1 MTGRKSFA
9 KSKYSMEIP
18 FLLEVQLDSFKR
30 FLQTEALPKDR
41 KVDGLEAVFQDAFP
55 IVDVKGNYEL
65 GYEGYS
71 IGVPKYSIPECQ
83 ERGMTYAAP
92 LRATLS
98 LNVYKGEGEER
109 EFVEKITNDVY
120 FGDIPLITE
129 NGTFIVNGAERVVVS
144 QLHRSPGVSFD
155 EEFHPNG
162 KRLLKARIIPY
173 RGSWVEFV
181 VDVNDA
187 MYINI
192 DRRRKLPATILLR
205 AIGYSSNE
213 EILKLFYPIR
223 AAKVED
229 LLELAVNEI
238 KTKDEWKGVVLA
250 ADVVDQKSGE
260 VLFEA
265 NQLLEHGDIE
275 DLDEAGV
282 TEIKI
287 VDGDIDND
295 PVLFNTLDA
304 DTTSNAEEALG
315 KIYNVIRPGDMPSA
329 DAAKQLLDRLFF
341 DDKRYDL
348 GEVGR
353 YRMNSRLGVN
363 VPMPT
368 RIMTHEDFLTVMRYL
383 IGLFNGKMKRADG
396 TEFVPYIDDIDHL
409 GNRRARSVGEL
420 LANQF
425 QVAFTRMGRT
435 IRERLSLRD
444 TEEMTPQD
452 LVNSRTI
459 NAVIATFFGSSQLSQ
474 FMDQTNPLAELTH
487 KRRLSALGPGGLT
500 RERAGFDVRDVHHT
514 HYGRLCPIETPE
526 GPNIGLI
533 SSMST
538 YARVN
543 AYGFIETPY
552 RRVVDGKVTEI
563 VDYLT
568 ADKEDNFTIAPANTP
583 LNEDGSFTTEWV
595 ISRRQAEF
603 PVARPSDIQYMDV
616 SPRQV
621 VSVAAGLI
629 PFLEHNDANRALMGS
644 NMQRQAVPLL
654 RSEAPVVGTGLE
666 ARTALDSGSMI
677 LAKHAGVV
685 ERVDANRIIVRRDKV
700 ERKEE
705 DFLDVPEFD
714 TYDMRKFRRSNQDTV
729 INQKPIVDLG
739 QRVEVGTPLADG
751 ASTDHGELA
760 LGKNV
765 MVAYLP
771 WSGYNFEDA
780 VIISEELL
788 AQDTYT
794 SIHIEEYELEVR
806 DTKRGPE
813 ELTREIPNV
822 GEESIGN
829 LDEMGVIRVGAEVN
843 SGDILVGKVT
853 PKGETELSPEER
865 LLRAIFGEKAG
876 DVRDSSL
883 KAPPGMKGVIIET
896 RVFSRKEKDKKSKK
910 ADKDRIE
917 KIKVD
922 IGAEIQ
928 RVREAR
934 DKRLLE
940 LLDGQT
946 SGEVR
951 DGSTGEVLVT
961 EGKKWNA
968 SLVRRTSFD
977 DIANGSRFVEDEG
990 INAKVEKVVHTAAE
1004 MIRRFEDRLDK
1015 EIDKIVRGD
1024 ELKPGVLQLV
1034 KVYIAKKRKLSVGDK
1049 MAGRHGNKGVISKM
1063 VPIEDMPF
1071 LEDGTP
1077 IQILLNPLGVP
1088 SRMNIGQ
1095 VLEVSLGFAA
1105 KKLGYKVATPVF
1117 DGATVEDIEEE
1128 LVKAGIAKNGK
1139 SILYDGRTGE
1149 PFDHPVTVGCKY
1161 YLKLGHLVDDKI
1173 HARSIGPYSLVTQQP
1188 LGGKSQFG
1196 GQRFGEMEVWAL
1208 EAYGASYTLQ
1218 ELLTVKSD
1226 DVVGRSK
1233 IYEAI
1238 VKGENAPKPGLPESF
1253 NVLVKEMQ
1261 ALALDVRFGNESQAE
1276 N

>member
-1 MTGRKSFA
+1 MTERRNFA

-18 FLLEVQLDSFKR
+18 FLLEVQVESFNR
-30 FLQTEALPKDR
+30 FLQIGVLPR
-41 KVDGLEAVFQDAFP
+41 ERANEGLEAVFRETFP
-55 IVDVKGNYEL
+55 IADVKGMYEL
-65 GYEGYS
+65 VYEGYNL
-71 IGVPKYSIPECQ
+71 GVPKYSIPECQ

-98 LNVYKGEGEER
+98 LNVYKTEGDER
-109 EFVEKITNDVY
+109 QFHEKITNDVY
-120 FGDIPLITE
+120 FGDIPLLTE
-129 NGTFIVNGAERVVVS
+129 NGTFIINGAERVVVS

-173 RGSWVEFV
+173 RGSWVEFLQ
-181 VDVNDA
+181 DVNDA

-205 AIGYSSNE
+205 AIGWQTNE
-213 EILKLFYPIR
+213 EILELFYPT
-223 AAKVED
+223 ATVD
-229 LLELAVNEI
+229 LAEELGG
-238 KTKDEWKGVVLA
+238 KVLA
-250 ADVVDQKSGE
+250 ADAITADGE
-260 VLFEA
+260 ILAEA
-265 NQLLEHGDIE
+265 NSVLDSDLIANLEK
-275 DLDEAGV
+275 AGIRQV
-282 TEIKI
+282 KI
-287 VDGDIDND
+287 VDLDIETDS
-295 PVLFNTLDA
+295 VIHNTLDV
-304 DTTSNAEEALG
+304 DPTTGEEDALQ
-315 KIYNVIRPGDMPSA
+315 KIYGVIRPGDPPNTETA
-329 DAAKQLLDRLFF
+329 RQLILRMFF

-353 YRMNSRLGVN
+353 YRMNSRLDLDVD
-363 VPMPT
+363 MRT
-368 RIMTHEDFLTVMRYL
+368 RTMAKEDFIAIMRYL
-383 IGLFNGKMKRADG
+383 VGLFNGRMKDKSG
-396 TEFVPYIDDIDHL
+396 KEITPYIDDIDHL

-425 QVAFTRMGRT
+425 NVAFTRMSRT

-452 LVNSRTI
+452 LVNARTI

-500 RERAGFDVRDVHHT
+500 RERAGFEVRDVHHT

-543 AYGFIETPY
+543 EYGFIETPY
-552 RRVVDGKVTEI
+552 RKVVNGRVTEQI
-563 VDYLT
+563 DYLT
-568 ADKEDNFTIAPANTP
+568 ADKEDNFITAPANTP
-583 LNEDGSFTTEWV
+583 VNDEGYLRDEYV
-595 ISRRQAEF
+595 IARKQGEF
-603 PVARPSDIQYMDV
+603 PLLRREEIDYVDV
-616 SPRQV
+616 SPRQL

-629 PFLEHNDANRALMGS
+629 PFLEHDDANRALMGS

-654 RSEAPVVGTGLE
+654 RSEAPIVGTGLE
-666 ARTALDSGSMI
+666 ARSALDSGSMI
-677 LAKHAGVV
+677 LAKNPGVV
-685 ERVDANRIIVRRDKV
+685 ERVDATRIVVRRDKGPA
-700 ERKEE
+700 KDD
-705 DFLDVPEFD
+705 DFLDMPEFD
-714 TYDMRKFRRSNQDTV
+714 VYDMRKMRRSNQDTV

-739 QRVEVGTPLADG
+739 QRVEKGTPLADG

-760 LGKNV
+760 LGKNILV
-765 MVAYLP
+765 SFLP
-771 WSGYNFEDA
+771 WNGYNFEDA
-780 VIISEELL
+780 IIISEELL
-788 AQDTYT
+788 VKDTFT
-794 SIHIEEYELEVR
+794 SIHIEEYEMEVR

-822 GEESIGN
+822 GEDAIGN

-865 LLRAIFGEKAG
+865 LLRAIFGEKAL

-883 KAPPGMKGVIIET
+883 KAPPGMKGIVIET

-917 KIKVD
+917 KIKSELGLK
-922 IGAEIQ
+922 IQEI
-928 RVREAR
+928 REAR
-934 DKRLLE
+934 DKKLGELLE
-940 LLDGQT
+940 GQT

-951 DGSTGEVLVT
+951 DAATSEVLVAA
-961 EGKKWNA
+961 GKKWTKQ
-968 SLVRRTSFD
+968 LVARTSFD
-977 DIANGSRFVEDEG
+977 DVAGSSRFCEDDA
-990 INAKVEKVVHTAAE
+990 INAKVEKIVQTAQE
-1004 MIRRFEDRLDK
+1004 MVRQHEDRLDK
-1015 EIDKIVRGD
+1015 EIDKVVRGD

-1034 KVYIAKKRKLSVGDK
+1034 KVYIAKKRRLQVGDK
-1049 MAGRHGNKGVISKM
+1049 MAGRHGNKGVISKT
-1063 VPIEDMPF
+1063 VPVEDMPYV
-1071 LEDGTP
+1071 EGGTP
-1077 IQILLNPLGVP
+1077 VQILLNPLGVP
-1088 SRMNIGQ
+1088 SRMNVGQ
-1095 VLEVSLGFAA
+1095 ILEVSLGWAA
-1105 KKLGYKVATPVF
+1105 SRLGYKVATPVF
-1117 DGATVEDIEEE
+1117 DGATFEDIEQE
-1128 LVKAGIAKNGK
+1128 LVKSGLPNTGK
-1139 SILYDGRTGE
+1139 VKLFDGRTGE
-1149 PFDHPVTVGCKY
+1149 QLENSTTVGYMY

-1208 EAYGASYTLQ
+1208 EAYGAAYTLQ

-1238 VKGENAPKPGLPESF
+1238 VKGDNAPKPGLPESF
-1253 NVLVKEMQ
+1253 NVLIKEMQ
-1261 ALALDVRFGNESQAE
+1261 ALALDVRFSPDGEVAV
-1276 N
+1276 

>member
-1 MTGRKSFA
+1 MTERKSFA

-18 FLLEVQLDSFKR
+18 FLLEVQVDSFNR
-30 FLQTEALPKDR
+30 FLQIGTLPKER
-41 KVDGLEAVFQDAFP
+41 RCEGLEAVFREAFP
-55 IVDVKGNYEL
+55 ITDVKEQYQL
-65 GYEGYS
+65 VYEGYS
-71 IGVPKYSIPECQ
+71 LGVPKYSIPECQ

-98 LNVYKGEGEER
+98 LNVFKTEGDTK
-109 EFVEKITNDVY
+109 EFSEKITNDVY
-120 FGDIPLITE
+120 FGDIPLLTE

-162 KRLLKARIIPY
+162 KRLVKARIIPY
-173 RGSWVEFV
+173 RGSWVEFLL
-181 VDVNDA
+181 DVNDA

-205 AIGYSSNE
+205 AIGWTDAAS
-213 EILKLFYPIR
+213 ILELFYPI
-223 AAKVED
+223 AEKPLTA
-229 LLELAVNEI
+229 ELAGFVIAQDAVTADGEI
-238 KTKDEWKGVVLA
+238 LA
-250 ADVVDQKSGE
+250 
-260 VLFEA
+260 EA
-265 NQLLEHGDIE
+265 NAV
-275 DLDEAGV
+275 LDEALIENLLKAGLKSLRV
-282 TEIKI
+282 
-287 VDGDIDND
+287 VDLDIETD
-295 PVLFNTLDA
+295 PVIHHTLDV
-304 DTTSNAEEALG
+304 DPTTGEEEALQ
-315 KIYNVIRPGDMPSA
+315 KIYQVIRPGDPPNVETARTLIWRM
-329 DAAKQLLDRLFF
+329 FF
-341 DDKRYDL
+341 DEKRYDL

-353 YRMNSRLGVN
+353 YRMNSRLDLGVAQN
-363 VPMPT
+363 VRT
-368 RIMTHEDFLTVMRYL
+368 MTKEDFLAIMHYL
-383 IGLFNGKMKRADG
+383 VGLFNGKMKDNEG
-396 TEFVPYIDDIDHL
+396 KEVVPYIDDIDHL

-425 QVAFTRMGRT
+425 AVAFTRMSRT

-452 LVNSRTI
+452 LVNARTI

-500 RERAGFDVRDVHHT
+500 RERAGFEVRDVHHT

-552 RRVVDGKVTEI
+552 RKVDNGKVTGQI
-563 VDYLT
+563 DYLT
-568 ADKEDNFTIAPANTP
+568 ADKEDNFIIAPANTP
-583 LNEDGSFTTEWV
+583 VTEAGALRDEYV
-595 ISRRQAEF
+595 IARQQGEF
-603 PVARPSDIQYMDV
+603 PLLRRDEVNYMDV
-616 SPRQV
+616 SPRQL

-629 PFLEHNDANRALMGS
+629 PFLEHDDANRALMGS

-666 ARTALDSGSMI
+666 GRSALDSGSMI
-677 LAKHAGVV
+677 LAKNPGVV
-685 ERVDANRIIVRRDKV
+685 ERVDASRIIVRRDKA
-700 ERKEE
+700 EARED
-705 DFLDVPEFD
+705 DFLDMPEFD
-714 TYDMRKFRRSNQDTV
+714 VYDMRKMRRSNQDTV

-739 QRVEVGTPLADG
+739 QRVVKGTPLADG

-760 LGKNV
+760 LGKNILV
-765 MVAYLP
+765 SFLP
-771 WSGYNFEDA
+771 WNGYNFEDA
-780 VIISEELL
+780 IIISEELL
-788 AQDTYT
+788 VKDTFT

-806 DTKRGPE
+806 DTKRGSE

-822 GEESIGN
+822 GEDAVGN

-865 LLRAIFGEKAG
+865 LLRAIFGEKAN

-883 KAPPGMKGVIIET
+883 KAPPGMKGIVIET

-917 KIKVD
+917 KIKSEL
-922 IGAEIQ
+922 GLKIQ
-928 RVREAR
+928 EVREAR
-934 DKRLLE
+934 DRKLAE
-940 LLDGQT
+940 LLDGQV

-951 DGSTGEVLVT
+951 DAATSEILVAA
-961 EGKKWNA
+961 GKKWNKQ
-968 SLVRRTSFD
+968 LVARTSFD
-977 DIANGSRFVEDEG
+977 DVAPSSRFVEADALD
-990 INAKVEKVVHTAAE
+990 AKVAKIVQTAQE
-1004 MIRRFEDRLDK
+1004 MIRQSEDRLDK
-1015 EIDKIVRGD
+1015 EIDKVVRGD

-1034 KVYIAKKRKLSVGDK
+1034 KVYIAKKRRLSVGDK
-1049 MAGRHGNKGVISKM
+1049 MAGRHGNKGVISKI
-1063 VPIEDMPF
+1063 VPVEDMPYI
-1071 LEDGTP
+1071 EGGTP
-1077 IQILLNPLGVP
+1077 VQILLNPLGVP
-1088 SRMNIGQ
+1088 SRMNVGQ
-1095 VLEVSLGFAA
+1095 ILEVSLGWAA
-1105 KKLGYKVATPVF
+1105 KTLGYRVATPVF
-1117 DGATVEDIEEE
+1117 DGATFEDIELE
-1128 LVKAGIAKNGK
+1128 LTKAGIPETGK
-1139 SILYDGRTGE
+1139 VKLYDGRSGE
-1149 PFDHPVTVGCKY
+1149 RLENSTTVGY
-1161 YLKLGHLVDDKI
+1161 MYMLKLGHLVDDKI

-1208 EAYGASYTLQ
+1208 EAYGAAYTLQ

-1253 NVLVKEMQ
+1253 NVLIKEMQ
-1261 ALALDVRFGNESQAE
+1261 ALALDVRFTPDGEAQS
-1276 N
+1276 

>member
-1 MTGRKSFA
+1 MTERKSFA

-18 FLLEVQLDSFKR
+18 FLLEVQVDSFNR
-30 FLQTEALPKDR
+30 FLQIGTLPKER
-41 KVDGLEAVFQDAFP
+41 RCEGLEAVFREAFP
-55 IVDVKGNYEL
+55 ITDVKEQYQL
-65 GYEGYS
+65 VYEGYS
-71 IGVPKYSIPECQ
+71 LGVPKYSIPECQ

-98 LNVYKGEGEER
+98 LNVFKTEGDTK
-109 EFVEKITNDVY
+109 EFSEKITNDVY
-120 FGDIPLITE
+120 FGDIPLLTE

-162 KRLLKARIIPY
+162 KRLVKARIIPY
-173 RGSWVEFV
+173 RGSWVEFLL
-181 VDVNDA
+181 DVNDA

-205 AIGYSSNE
+205 AIGWTDAAS
-213 EILKLFYPIR
+213 ILALFYPI
-223 AAKVED
+223 AEKPLTA
-229 LLELAVNEI
+229 ELV
-238 KTKDEWKGVVLA
+238 GFVLA
-250 ADVVDQKSGE
+250 QDAVTTDGE
-260 VLFEA
+260 ILAEA
-265 NQLLEHGDIE
+265 NAV
-275 DLDEAGV
+275 LDEALIENLKKAGLSK
-282 TEIKI
+282 IKI
-287 VDGDIDND
+287 VDLDIESD
-295 PVLFNTLDA
+295 PVIHHTLDV
-304 DTTSNAEEALG
+304 DPTTGEEEALQ
-315 KIYNVIRPGDMPSA
+315 KIYQVIRPGDPPNVETARTLIWRM
-329 DAAKQLLDRLFF
+329 FF
-341 DDKRYDL
+341 DEKRYDL

-353 YRMNSRLGVN
+353 YRMNSRLDLGVAQK
-363 VPMPT
+363 VRT
-368 RIMTHEDFLTVMRYL
+368 MTKEDFLAIMHYL
-383 IGLFNGKMKRADG
+383 VGLFNGKMKDNEG
-396 TEFVPYIDDIDHL
+396 KEVVPYIDDIDHL

-425 QVAFTRMGRT
+425 AVAFTRMSRT

-452 LVNSRTI
+452 LVNARTI

-500 RERAGFDVRDVHHT
+500 RERAGFEVRDVHHT

-552 RRVVDGKVTEI
+552 RKVDNGQVTGQI
-563 VDYLT
+563 DYLT
-568 ADKEDNFTIAPANTP
+568 ADKEDNFIIAPANTP
-583 LNEDGSFTTEWV
+583 VTEAGALRDEFV
-595 ISRRQAEF
+595 IARQQGEF
-603 PVARPSDIQYMDV
+603 PLLRRDEVNYMDV
-616 SPRQV
+616 SPRQL

-629 PFLEHNDANRALMGS
+629 PFLEHDDANRALMGS

-666 ARTALDSGSMI
+666 GRSALDSGSMI
-677 LAKHAGVV
+677 LAKNPGVV
-685 ERVDANRIIVRRDKV
+685 ERVDASRIIVRRDKA
-700 ERKEE
+700 EARED
-705 DFLDVPEFD
+705 DFLDMPEFD
-714 TYDMRKFRRSNQDTV
+714 VYDMRKMRRSNQDTV

-739 QRVEVGTPLADG
+739 QRVVKGTPLADG

-760 LGKNV
+760 LGKNILV
-765 MVAYLP
+765 SFLP
-771 WSGYNFEDA
+771 WNGYNFEDA
-780 VIISEELL
+780 IIISEELL
-788 AQDTYT
+788 VKDTFT

-806 DTKRGPE
+806 DTKRGSE

-822 GEESIGN
+822 GEDAVGN

-865 LLRAIFGEKAG
+865 LLRAIFGEKAN

-883 KAPPGMKGVIIET
+883 KAPPGMKGIVIET

-917 KIKVD
+917 KIKSEL
-922 IGAEIQ
+922 GLKIQ
-928 RVREAR
+928 EVREAR
-934 DKRLLE
+934 DRKLAE
-940 LLDGQT
+940 LLDGQV

-951 DGSTGEVLVT
+951 DAATSEILVAA
-961 EGKKWNA
+961 GKKWNKQ
-968 SLVRRTSFD
+968 LVARTSFD
-977 DIANGSRFVEDEG
+977 DVAPSSRFCEADVLD
-990 INAKVEKVVHTAAE
+990 AKVAKIVQTAQE
-1004 MIRRFEDRLDK
+1004 MIRQSEDRLDK
-1015 EIDKIVRGD
+1015 EIDKVVRGD

-1034 KVYIAKKRKLSVGDK
+1034 KVYIAKKRRLSVGDK
-1049 MAGRHGNKGVISKM
+1049 MAGRHGNKGVISKI
-1063 VPIEDMPF
+1063 VPVEDMPYI
-1071 LEDGTP
+1071 EGGTP
-1077 IQILLNPLGVP
+1077 VQILLNPLGVP
-1088 SRMNIGQ
+1088 SRMNVGQ
-1095 VLEVSLGFAA
+1095 ILEVSLGWAA
-1105 KKLGYKVATPVF
+1105 KTLGYRVATPVF
-1117 DGATVEDIEEE
+1117 DGATFEDIELE
-1128 LVKAGIAKNGK
+1128 LTKAGIPETGK
-1139 SILYDGRTGE
+1139 VKLYDGRSGE
-1149 PFDHPVTVGCKY
+1149 RLENSTTVGY
-1161 YLKLGHLVDDKI
+1161 MYMLKLGHLVDDKI

-1208 EAYGASYTLQ
+1208 EAYGAAYTLQ

-1253 NVLVKEMQ
+1253 NVLIKEMQ
-1261 ALALDVRFGNESQAE
+1261 ALALDVRFTPDGEAQS
-1276 N
+1276 

>member
-1 MTGRKSFA
+1 MTERKSFA

-18 FLLEVQLDSFKR
+18 FLLEVQVDSFNR
-30 FLQTEALPKDR
+30 FLQIGTLPKDR
-41 KVDGLEAVFQDAFP
+41 RSEGLESVFRETFP
-55 IVDVKGNYEL
+55 ITDVKEQYQL
-65 GYEGYS
+65 VYEGYS
-71 IGVPKYSIPECQ
+71 LGVPKYSIPECQ

-98 LNVYKGEGEER
+98 LNVFKTEGEEKT
-109 EFVEKITNDVY
+109 FQEKITNDVY
-120 FGDIPLITE
+120 FGDIPLLTE

-173 RGSWVEFV
+173 RGSWVEFLL
-181 VDVNDA
+181 DVNDA

-205 AIGYSSNE
+205 AIGWTDAAS
-213 EILKLFYPIR
+213 ILELFYPI
-223 AAKVED
+223 AEKA
-229 LLELAVNEI
+229 LAPELA
-238 KTKDEWKGVVLA
+238 GFVLA
-250 ADVVDQKSGE
+250 QDAITSEGE
-260 VLFEA
+260 ILAEA
-265 NQLLEHGDIE
+265 NAVLTEALIENLQKAGLETIRIV
-275 DLDEAGV
+275 DLD
-282 TEIKI
+282 
-287 VDGDIDND
+287 IDTD
-295 PVLFNTLDA
+295 PVIHNTLDV
-304 DTTSNAEEALG
+304 DPTTGEEDALQ
-315 KIYNVIRPGDMPSA
+315 KIYQVIRPGDPPNVETARTLIWRM
-329 DAAKQLLDRLFF
+329 FF
-341 DDKRYDL
+341 DEKRYDL

-353 YRMNSRLGVN
+353 YRMNSRLELEIEQQIR
-363 VPMPT
+363 T
-368 RIMTHEDFLTVMRYL
+368 MTKDDFLAIMRYL
-383 IGLFNGKMKRADG
+383 VGLFNGRMKDASG
-396 TEFVPYIDDIDHL
+396 KEVVPYIDDIDHL

-420 LANQF
+420 LSNQF
-425 QVAFTRMGRT
+425 AVAFTRMSRT

-452 LVNSRTI
+452 LVNARTI

-500 RERAGFDVRDVHHT
+500 RERAGFEVRDVHHT

-552 RRVVDGKVTEI
+552 RKVENGKVTGQI
-563 VDYLT
+563 DYLT
-568 ADKEDNFTIAPANTP
+568 ADKEDNFIIAPANTP
-583 LNEDGSFTTEWV
+583 VTEDGALRDEFV
-595 ISRRQAEF
+595 IARQQGEF
-603 PVARPSDIQYMDV
+603 PLLRRDEINYMDV
-616 SPRQV
+616 SPRQL

-629 PFLEHNDANRALMGS
+629 PFLEHDDANRALMGS

-666 ARTALDSGSMI
+666 ARSALDSGSMI
-677 LAKHAGVV
+677 LARNPGVV
-685 ERVDANRIIVRRDKV
+685 ERVDASRVIVRRDKGEV
-700 ERKEE
+700 RED
-705 DFLDVPEFD
+705 DFLDMPEFD
-714 TYDMRKFRRSNQDTV
+714 VYDMRKMRRSNQDTV

-739 QRVEVGTPLADG
+739 QRVEKGTPLADG

-760 LGKNV
+760 LGKNILV
-765 MVAYLP
+765 SFLP
-771 WSGYNFEDA
+771 WNGYNFEDA
-780 VIISEELL
+780 IIISEELL
-788 AQDTYT
+788 VKDTFT

-806 DTKRGPE
+806 DTKRGAE

-822 GEESIGN
+822 GEDAIAN
-829 LDEMGVIRVGAEVN
+829 LDELGVIRVGAEVN

-865 LLRAIFGEKAG
+865 LLRAIFGEKAN

-883 KAPPGMKGVIIET
+883 KAPPGMKGIVIET

-917 KIKVD
+917 KIKSELGLK
-922 IGAEIQ
+922 IQEI
-928 RVREAR
+928 REAR
-934 DKRLLE
+934 DRKLGE
-940 LLDGQT
+940 LLDGQV

-951 DGSTGEVLVT
+951 DAATSEILVT
-961 EGKKWNA
+961 AGKKW
-968 SLVRRTSFD
+968 SKQLVARTSFD
-977 DIANGSRFVEDEG
+977 DVAISSKFCEDEALD
-990 INAKVEKVVHTAAE
+990 AKISKIVETAQE
-1004 MIRRFEDRLDK
+1004 MIRQHEDRLDK

-1034 KVYIAKKRKLSVGDK
+1034 KVYIAKKRRLSVGDK
-1049 MAGRHGNKGVISKM
+1049 MAGRHGNKGVISKI
-1063 VPIEDMPF
+1063 VPVEDMPYI
-1071 LEDGTP
+1071 EGGTP
-1077 IQILLNPLGVP
+1077 VQILLNPLGVP
-1088 SRMNIGQ
+1088 SRMNVGQ
-1095 VLEVSLGFAA
+1095 ILEVSLGWAA
-1105 KKLGYKVATPVF
+1105 KTLGYKLATPVF
-1117 DGATVEDIEEE
+1117 DGATFEDIEVE
-1128 LVKAGIAKNGK
+1128 LEKAGIPQTGK
-1139 SILYDGRTGE
+1139 VKLFDGRSGE
-1149 PFDHPVTVGCKY
+1149 RLENSTTVGY
-1161 YLKLGHLVDDKI
+1161 MYMLKLGHLVDDKI

-1208 EAYGASYTLQ
+1208 EAYGAAYTLQ

-1253 NVLVKEMQ
+1253 NVLIKEMQ
-1261 ALALDVRFGNESQAE
+1261 ALALDVRFTPDGEAE
-1276 N
+1276 A

>member
-1 MTGRKSFA
+1 MTERKSFA

-18 FLLEVQLDSFKR
+18 FLLEVQVDSFNR
-30 FLQTEALPKDR
+30 FLQIGTLPKDR
-41 KVDGLEAVFQDAFP
+41 RNEGLEAVFRETFP
-55 IVDVKGNYEL
+55 ITDVKEQYQL
-65 GYEGYS
+65 VYEGYTL
-71 IGVPKYSIPECQ
+71 GVPKYSIPECQ

-98 LNVYKGEGEER
+98 LNVFKVEGEER
-109 EFVEKITNDVY
+109 EFQEKITNDVY
-120 FGDIPLITE
+120 FGDIPLLTE

-162 KRLLKARIIPY
+162 KRLVKARIIPY
-173 RGSWVEFV
+173 RGSWVEFLL
-181 VDVNDA
+181 DVNDA

-205 AIGYSSNE
+205 AIGWTDATS
-213 EILKLFYPIR
+213 ILELFYPL
-223 AAKVED
+223 AEKELVP
-229 LLELAVNEI
+229 ELA
-238 KTKDEWKGVVLA
+238 GSVLA
-250 ADVVDQKSGE
+250 QDAISADGE
-260 VLFEA
+260 ILAEA
-265 NQLLEHGDIE
+265 NAV
-275 DLDEAGV
+275 LDEALIENLVKAG
-282 TEIKI
+282 IKSARV
-287 VDGDIDND
+287 VDLDIETN
-295 PVLFNTLDA
+295 PVIHHTLDV
-304 DTTSNAEEALG
+304 DPTTTEEEALQ
-315 KIYNVIRPGDMPSA
+315 KIYQVIRPGDPPNVETARTLIWRM
-329 DAAKQLLDRLFF
+329 FF
-341 DDKRYDL
+341 DEKRYDL

-353 YRMNSRLGVN
+353 YRMNNRLSVDVQQN
-363 VPMPT
+363 VRT
-368 RIMTHEDFLTVMRYL
+368 MTKDDFLAIMRYL
-383 IGLFNGKMKRADG
+383 VGLFNGHMKDKEG
-396 TEFVPYIDDIDHL
+396 KDVVPYIDDIDHL

-425 QVAFTRMGRT
+425 AVAFTRMSRT

-452 LVNSRTI
+452 LVNARTI

-500 RERAGFDVRDVHHT
+500 RERAGFEVRDVHHT

-552 RRVVDGKVTEI
+552 RKVENGKVSNQI
-563 VDYLT
+563 DYLT
-568 ADKEDNFTIAPANTP
+568 ANKEDNYIIAPANTP
-583 LNEDGSFTTEWV
+583 VNEDGMLRDEYV
-595 ISRRQAEF
+595 IARQQHEYPLVRRSE
-603 PVARPSDIQYMDV
+603 IHYMDV
-616 SPRQV
+616 SPRQL

-629 PFLEHNDANRALMGS
+629 PFLEHDDANRALMGS

-666 ARTALDSGSMI
+666 ARSALDSGSMI
-677 LAKHAGVV
+677 LAKNPGVV
-685 ERVDANRIIVRRDKV
+685 ERVDASRIIVRRDKGEV
-700 ERKEE
+700 RED
-705 DFLDVPEFD
+705 DFLDMPEFD
-714 TYDMRKFRRSNQDTV
+714 VYDLRKMRRSNQDTV

-739 QRVEVGTPLADG
+739 DRVAKGTPLADG

-760 LGKNV
+760 LGKNILISF
-765 MVAYLP
+765 LP
-771 WSGYNFEDA
+771 WNGYNYEDA
-780 VIISEELL
+780 IILSEELL
-788 AQDTYT
+788 VKDTFT

-806 DTKRGPE
+806 DTKRGAE

-822 GEESIGN
+822 GEDAIGN
-829 LDEMGVIRVGAEVN
+829 LDEMGVVRVGAEVN

-865 LLRAIFGEKAG
+865 LLRAIFGEKAN

-883 KAPPGMKGVIIET
+883 KAPPGMKGIVIET

-917 KIKVD
+917 KIKSEL
-922 IGAEIQ
+922 GLKIQ
-928 RVREAR
+928 EVREAR
-934 DKRLLE
+934 DRKLGELLE
-940 LLDGQT
+940 GQV

-951 DGSTGEVLVT
+951 DAATSEVLVAA
-961 EGKKWNA
+961 GKKWNKQ
-968 SLVRRTSFD
+968 LVARTSFD
-977 DIANGSRFVEDEG
+977 DVAVNSRFVENDALD
-990 INAKVEKVVHTAAE
+990 AKVSKIVETAQE
-1004 MIRRFEDRLDK
+1004 MIRQHEDRLDK

-1034 KVYIAKKRKLSVGDK
+1034 KVYIAKKRRIQVGDK
-1049 MAGRHGNKGVISKM
+1049 MAGRHGNKGVVSKV
-1063 VPIEDMPF
+1063 VPVEDMPY
-1071 LEDGTP
+1071 LEGGTP
-1077 IQILLNPLGVP
+1077 VQILLNPLGVP
-1088 SRMNIGQ
+1088 SRMNVGQ
-1095 VLEVSLGFAA
+1095 VLEVSLGWAA
-1105 KKLGYKVATPVF
+1105 KTMGYRVATPVF
-1117 DGATVEDIEEE
+1117 DGATYEDIENALKEADISE
-1128 LVKAGIAKNGK
+1128 TGK
-1139 SILYDGRTGE
+1139 VRLFDGCTGE
-1149 PFDHPVTVGCKY
+1149 RLENRTTVGY
-1161 YLKLGHLVDDKI
+1161 MYMLKLGHLVDDKI

-1208 EAYGASYTLQ
+1208 EAYGAAYTLQ

-1253 NVLVKEMQ
+1253 NVLIKEMQ
-1261 ALALDVRFGNESQAE
+1261 ALALDVRFTPDGEADA
-1276 N
+1276 

>member
-1 MTGRKSFA
+1 MTERKSFA

-18 FLLEVQLDSFKR
+18 FLLEVQVDSFNR
-30 FLQTEALPKDR
+30 FLQIGTLPKDR
-41 KVDGLEAVFQDAFP
+41 RCEGLEAVFRETFP
-55 IVDVKGNYEL
+55 ITDVKEQYQL
-65 GYEGYS
+65 VYEGYTL
-71 IGVPKYSIPECQ
+71 GVPKYSIPECQ

-98 LNVYKGEGEER
+98 LNVFKIEGEER
-109 EFVEKITNDVY
+109 EFQEKITNDVY
-120 FGDIPLITE
+120 FGDIPLLTE

-162 KRLLKARIIPY
+162 KRLVKARIIPY
-173 RGSWVEFV
+173 RGSWVEFLL
-181 VDVNDA
+181 DVNDA

-205 AIGYSSNE
+205 AIGWHDASS
-213 EILKLFYPIR
+213 ILELFYPI
-223 AAKVED
+223 AEKALSNELVGSVLAQDAVSADGEILAEANAVIDED
-229 LLELAVNEI
+229 LVESLQKAGIDSVR
-238 KTKDEWKGVVLA
+238 
-250 ADVVDQKSGE
+250 VVD
-260 VLFEA
+260 L
-265 NQLLEHGDIE
+265 DIE
-275 DLDEAGV
+275 
-282 TEIKI
+282 T
-287 VDGDIDND
+287 D
-295 PVLFNTLDA
+295 PVIHHTLDV
-304 DTTSNAEEALG
+304 DPTTSEEEALQ
-315 KIYNVIRPGDMPSA
+315 KIYQVIRPGDPPNVETARTLIWRM
-329 DAAKQLLDRLFF
+329 FF
-341 DDKRYDL
+341 DEKRYDL

-353 YRMNSRLGVN
+353 YRMNSRLDLEVGQDVR
-363 VPMPT
+363 T
-368 RIMTHEDFLTVMRYL
+368 MTKDDFLAIMRYL
-383 IGLFNGKMKRADG
+383 VGLFNGRMKDKEG
-396 TEFVPYIDDIDHL
+396 KEVVPYIDDIDHL

-425 QVAFTRMGRT
+425 AVAFTRMSRT

-452 LVNSRTI
+452 LVNARTI

-500 RERAGFDVRDVHHT
+500 RERAGFEVRDVHHT

-552 RRVVDGKVTEI
+552 RKVENGKVTTQI
-563 VDYLT
+563 DYLT
-568 ADKEDNFTIAPANTP
+568 ADKEDNFIIAPANTP
-583 LNEDGSFTTEWV
+583 VSESGMLRDEYV
-595 ISRRQAEF
+595 IARQQGEF
-603 PVARPSDIQYMDV
+603 PLLRRDEVNYMDV
-616 SPRQV
+616 SPRQL

-629 PFLEHNDANRALMGS
+629 PFLEHDDANRALMGS

-666 ARTALDSGSMI
+666 ARSALDSGSMI
-677 LAKHAGVV
+677 LAKFPGVV
-685 ERVDANRIIVRRDKV
+685 ERVDASRIIVRRDKGEV
-700 ERKEE
+700 RED
-705 DFLDVPEFD
+705 DFLDMPEFD
-714 TYDMRKFRRSNQDTV
+714 VYDMRKMRRSNQDTV

-739 QRVEVGTPLADG
+739 QRVEKGTPLADG

-765 MVAYLP
+765 LVSFLP
-771 WSGYNFEDA
+771 WNGYNFEDA
-780 VIISEELL
+780 IILSEELL
-788 AQDTYT
+788 VKDTFT

-806 DTKRGPE
+806 DTKRGAE

-822 GEESIGN
+822 GEDAVGN
-829 LDEMGVIRVGAEVN
+829 LDEMGVVRVGAEVN

-865 LLRAIFGEKAG
+865 LLRAIFGEKAN

-883 KAPPGMKGVIIET
+883 KAPPGMKGIVIET

-917 KIKVD
+917 KIKSEL
-922 IGAEIQ
+922 GLKIQ
-928 RVREAR
+928 EVREAR
-934 DKRLLE
+934 DRKLGE
-940 LLDGQT
+940 LLDGQV

-951 DGSTGEVLVT
+951 DAATSEVLVAA
-961 EGKKWNA
+961 GKKW
-968 SLVRRTSFD
+968 SKQLVARTSFD
-977 DIANGSRFVEDEG
+977 DVAVNSRFVENDALD
-990 INAKVEKVVHTAAE
+990 AKVAKIVETAQE
-1004 MIRRFEDRLDK
+1004 MIRQHEDRLDK

-1034 KVYIAKKRKLSVGDK
+1034 KVYIAKKRRIQVGDK
-1049 MAGRHGNKGVISKM
+1049 MAGRHGNKGVVSKV
-1063 VPIEDMPF
+1063 VPVEDMPYI
-1071 LEDGTP
+1071 EGGTP
-1077 IQILLNPLGVP
+1077 VQILLNPLGVP
-1088 SRMNIGQ
+1088 SRMNVGQ
-1095 VLEVSLGFAA
+1095 VLEVSLGWAA
-1105 KKLGYKVATPVF
+1105 KSMGYRVATPVF
-1117 DGATVEDIEEE
+1117 DGATFEDIEQALTE
-1128 LVKAGIAKNGK
+1128 AGIPQTGK
-1139 SILYDGRTGE
+1139 VRLFDGTTGE
-1149 PFDHPVTVGCKY
+1149 RLENSTTVGY
-1161 YLKLGHLVDDKI
+1161 MYMLKLGHLVDDKI

-1208 EAYGASYTLQ
+1208 EAYGAAYTLQ

-1253 NVLVKEMQ
+1253 NVLIKEMQ
-1261 ALALDVRFGNESQAE
+1261 ALALDVRFTPDGEVDA
-1276 N
+1276 

>member
-1 MTGRKSFA
+1 MTERRNFA

-18 FLLEVQLDSFKR
+18 FLLEVQVESFNR
-30 FLQTEALPKDR
+30 FLQIGTLPRDR
-41 KVDGLEAVFQDAFP
+41 QTDGLEAVFRETFP
-55 IVDVKGNYEL
+55 IADVKGMYEL
-65 GYEGYS
+65 VYEGYS
-71 IGVPKYSIPECQ
+71 LGVPKYSIPECQ
-83 ERGMTYAAP
+83 ERGMTFAAP

-98 LNVYKGEGEER
+98 LNVYKVEGEER
-109 EFVEKITNDVY
+109 QFQEKITNDVY
-120 FGDIPLITE
+120 FGDIPLLTE

-155 EEFHPNG
+155 EDFHPNG

-173 RGSWVEFV
+173 RGSWVEFLL
-181 VDVNDA
+181 DVNDA

-192 DRRRKLPATILLR
+192 DRRRKLPASILLR
-205 AIGYSSNE
+205 AIGWTSNE
-213 EILKLFYPIR
+213 EILGLFYPT
-223 AAKVED
+223 ALVDVAE
-229 LLELAVNEI
+229 ELAG
-238 KTKDEWKGVVLA
+238 KVLA
-250 ADVVDQKSGE
+250 ADAVTGDGE
-260 VLFEA
+260 ILAEA
-265 NQLLEHGDIE
+265 NAILDSDLIANIQKAGISQVKIIDLDIE
-275 DLDEAGV
+275 
-282 TEIKI
+282 T
-287 VDGDIDND
+287 D
-295 PVLFNTLDA
+295 PVIHNTLDV
-304 DTTSNAEEALG
+304 DPTTGEEEALQ
-315 KIYNVIRPGDMPSA
+315 KIYGVIRPGDPPNA
-329 DAAKQLLDRLFF
+329 DTARQLILRMFF

-353 YRMNSRLGVN
+353 YRMNSRLDLDVE
-363 VPMPT
+363 MKT
-368 RIMTHEDFLTVMRYL
+368 RTMTKDDFLAIMRYL
-383 IGLFNGKMKRADG
+383 AGLFNGRMKDKSG
-396 TEFVPYIDDIDHL
+396 KEIVPYIDDIDHL

-425 QVAFTRMGRT
+425 TVAFTRMSRT

-452 LVNSRTI
+452 LVNARTI

-500 RERAGFDVRDVHHT
+500 RERAGFEVRDVHHT

-543 AYGFIETPY
+543 EYGFIETPY
-552 RRVVDGKVTEI
+552 RKVVAGKVMDQI
-563 VDYLT
+563 DYLT
-568 ADKEDNFTIAPANTP
+568 ADKEDNFIIAPANTP
-583 LNEDGSFTTEWV
+583 VNDEGILRDEYV
-595 ISRRQAEF
+595 IARQQGEF
-603 PVARPSDIQYMDV
+603 PLVRRDDIHYMDV
-616 SPRQV
+616 SPRQL

-629 PFLEHNDANRALMGS
+629 PFLEHDDANRALMGS

-666 ARTALDSGSMI
+666 ARSALDSGSMI
-677 LAKHAGVV
+677 LAKHPGVI
-685 ERVDANRIIVRRDKV
+685 ERVEATRVIVRRDKGPA
-700 ERKEE
+700 KDE
-705 DFLDVPEFD
+705 DFLDMPEFD
-714 TYDMRKFRRSNQDTV
+714 VYDMRKMRRSNQDTV
-729 INQKPIVDLG
+729 INQKPIVFSG
-739 QRVEVGTPLADG
+739 QRVVKGTPLADG

-760 LGKNV
+760 LGKNILV
-765 MVAYLP
+765 SFLP
-771 WSGYNFEDA
+771 WNGYNFEDA
-780 VIISEELL
+780 IIISEELL
-788 AQDTYT
+788 VKDTFT
-794 SIHIEEYELEVR
+794 SIHIEEYEMEVR

-822 GEESIGN
+822 GEDAIAN
-829 LDEMGVIRVGAEVN
+829 LDEMGVVRVGAEVN

-865 LLRAIFGEKAG
+865 LLRAIFGEKAL

-883 KAPPGMKGVIIET
+883 KAPPGMKGIVIET

-917 KIKVD
+917 KIKS
-922 IGAEIQ
+922 EISLKIQ
-928 RVREAR
+928 EIREAR
-934 DKRLLE
+934 DKKLGELLE
-940 LLDGQT
+940 GQV
-946 SGEVR
+946 SGEVK
-951 DGSTGEVLVT
+951 DAATSEVLVAA
-961 EGKKWNA
+961 GKKWTRQ
-968 SLVRRTSFD
+968 LVARTSFD
-977 DIANGSRFVEDEG
+977 DVATSSRFCEDDKL
-990 INAKVEKVVHTAAE
+990 NLRVEKIVQTAQE
-1004 MIRRFEDRLDK
+1004 MIRQHEDRLDK

-1034 KVYIAKKRKLSVGDK
+1034 KVYIAKKRRLQVGDK
-1049 MAGRHGNKGVISKM
+1049 MAGRHGNKGVISKT
-1063 VPIEDMPF
+1063 VPVEDMPF
-1071 LEDGTP
+1071 IEGGTP

-1095 VLEVSLGFAA
+1095 ILEVSLGWAA
-1105 KKLGYKVATPVF
+1105 KQQGFRVATPVF
-1117 DGATVEDIEEE
+1117 DGATFEDIEVE
-1128 LVKAGIAKNGK
+1128 LEKAGLPRTGK
-1139 SILYDGRTGE
+1139 VRLYDGKTGE
-1149 PFDHPVTVGCKY
+1149 QLENSSLVGY
-1161 YLKLGHLVDDKI
+1161 MYMLKLGHLVDDKI

-1208 EAYGASYTLQ
+1208 EAYGAAYTLQ

-1238 VKGENAPKPGLPESF
+1238 VKGDNAPKPGLPESF
-1253 NVLVKEMQ
+1253 NVLIKEMQ
-1261 ALALDVRFGNESQAE
+1261 ALALDVRFAPDGEAVA
-1276 N
+1276 

>member
-1 MTGRKSFA
+1 MTERKSFA

-18 FLLEVQLDSFKR
+18 FLLEVQVDSFNR
-30 FLQTEALPKDR
+30 FLQIGTLPKDR
-41 KVDGLEAVFQDAFP
+41 RNEGLEAVFRETFP
-55 IVDVKGNYEL
+55 ITDVKEQYQL
-65 GYEGYS
+65 VYEGYS
-71 IGVPKYSIPECQ
+71 LGVPKYSIPECQ

-98 LNVYKGEGEER
+98 LNVFKTEGDEKQ
-109 EFVEKITNDVY
+109 FAEKITNDVY
-120 FGDIPLITE
+120 FGDIPLLTE

-162 KRLLKARIIPY
+162 KRLVKARIIPY
-173 RGSWVEFV
+173 RGSWVEFLL
-181 VDVNDA
+181 DVNDA

-205 AIGYSSNE
+205 AIGWTDAAS
-213 EILKLFYPIR
+213 ILELFYPI
-223 AAKVED
+223 AEKAVGP
-229 LLELAVNEI
+229 ELA
-238 KTKDEWKGVVLA
+238 GSVLA
-250 ADVVDQKSGE
+250 QDAVTSDGEILAEANAVLDEGVLENLKKAGIQTLRVVD
-260 VLFEA
+260 
-265 NQLLEHGDIE
+265 I
-275 DLDEAGV
+275 
-282 TEIKI
+282 
-287 VDGDIDND
+287 DIDTD
-295 PVLFNTLDA
+295 PVIHNTLDV
-304 DTTSNAEEALG
+304 DPTTGEEEALQ
-315 KIYNVIRPGDMPSA
+315 KIYQVIRPGDPPNVETARTLIWRM
-329 DAAKQLLDRLFF
+329 FF
-341 DDKRYDL
+341 DEKRYDL

-353 YRMNSRLGVN
+353 YRMNSRLDLLVKQN
-363 VPMPT
+363 VRT
-368 RIMTHEDFLTVMRYL
+368 MTKDDFLAIMRYL
-383 IGLFNGKMKRADG
+383 VGLFNGKMKDNEG
-396 TEFVPYIDDIDHL
+396 KDVVTYIDDIDHL

-420 LANQF
+420 LSNQF
-425 QVAFTRMGRT
+425 AVAFTRMSRT

-452 LVNSRTI
+452 LVNARTI

-500 RERAGFDVRDVHHT
+500 RERAGFEVRDVHHT

-552 RRVVDGKVTEI
+552 RKVENNRITGQI
-563 VDYLT
+563 DYLT
-568 ADKEDNFTIAPANTP
+568 ADKEDNFIIAPANTP
-583 LNEDGSFTTEWV
+583 IDENGMLRDEYV
-595 ISRRQAEF
+595 IARQQGEF
-603 PVARPSDIQYMDV
+603 PLLRRDEVHYMDV
-616 SPRQV
+616 SPRQL

-629 PFLEHNDANRALMGS
+629 PFLEHDDANRALMGS

-666 ARTALDSGSMI
+666 ARSALDSGSMI
-677 LAKHAGVV
+677 LAKHPGVV
-685 ERVDANRIIVRRDKV
+685 ERVDASRVIVRRDKGEV
-700 ERKEE
+700 RED
-705 DFLDVPEFD
+705 DFLDMPEFD
-714 TYDMRKFRRSNQDTV
+714 VYDMRKMRRSNQDTV

-739 QRVEVGTPLADG
+739 QRVAKGTPLADG

-760 LGKNV
+760 LGKNILV
-765 MVAYLP
+765 SFLP
-771 WSGYNFEDA
+771 WNGYNFEDA
-780 VIISEELL
+780 IIISEELL
-788 AQDTYT
+788 VKDTFT

-806 DTKRGPE
+806 DTKRGAE

-822 GEESIGN
+822 GEDAIGN

-865 LLRAIFGEKAG
+865 LLRAIFGEKAN

-883 KAPPGMKGVIIET
+883 KAPPGMKGIVIET

-917 KIKVD
+917 KIKSELGMK
-922 IGAEIQ
+922 IQEI
-928 RVREAR
+928 REAR
-934 DKRLLE
+934 DRKLGE
-940 LLDGQT
+940 LLDGQV

-951 DGSTGEVLVT
+951 DAATSEVLVAA
-961 EGKKWNA
+961 GKKW
-968 SLVRRTSFD
+968 SKQLVARTSFD
-977 DIANGSRFVEDEG
+977 DVAVKSRFCEVEELD
-990 INAKVEKVVHTAAE
+990 AKVSKIVETAQE
-1004 MIRRFEDRLDK
+1004 MIRQHEDRLDK

-1034 KVYIAKKRKLSVGDK
+1034 KVYIAKKRRLSVGDK
-1049 MAGRHGNKGVISKM
+1049 MAGRHGNKGVISKI
-1063 VPIEDMPF
+1063 VPVEDMPYI
-1071 LEDGTP
+1071 EGGTP
-1077 IQILLNPLGVP
+1077 VQILLNPLGVP
-1088 SRMNIGQ
+1088 SRMNVGQ
-1095 VLEVSLGFAA
+1095 ILEVSLGWAA
-1105 KKLGYKVATPVF
+1105 KTLGYRVATPVF
-1117 DGATVEDIEEE
+1117 DGATFEDIEVE
-1128 LVKAGIAKNGK
+1128 LEKAGIPQTGK
-1139 SILYDGRTGE
+1139 VKLYDGRSGDRLENST
-1149 PFDHPVTVGCKY
+1149 TVGFMY
-1161 YLKLGHLVDDKI
+1161 MLKLGHLVDDKI

-1208 EAYGASYTLQ
+1208 EAYGAAYTLQ

-1233 IYEAI
+1233 IYESI

-1253 NVLVKEMQ
+1253 NVLIKEMQ
-1261 ALALDVRFGNESQAE
+1261 ALALDVRFTPDGEAVA
-1276 N
+1276 